1 VTFLIYGKYGR
12 VLGIVLAGGRGQR
25 LSPLTR
31 HRAKPAVHFAA
42 KYRIIDFAL
51 SNLVN
56 SGVFSIYVLV
66 QFRSQS
72 LNEHIE
78 RGWQFGGALR
88 GRDFFITVVPAQMW
102 TGEHWYKGTAD
113 AVFQNLHLITIYNAD
128 RICVFAADHVYKMDI
143 EQMMEKHIEKK
154 ADCTVA
160 AYEVPVTEA
169 HAFGC
174 LKTDERGFVTE
185 FLEKPKCPPEIAD
198 KPGFSFISMGNY
210 IFEREILEEVLVEDA
225 SNPDSSHDFGRDIL
239 PELCKKY
246 KVLAYDFQ
254 SNVIPGNDKPYWRD
268 VGTIRTYWQA
278 HMDMLN
284 ENADLNLFNTQWPI
298 RTVSYADPPGLTFSV
313 NNYSSH
319 IENTLRAEGSQILGA
334 TVKRSILS
342 RNCIIKPG
350 AVVEECIIERSVV
363 IGERCKLRRVIV
375 DAQNIIPPDTKI
387 GFDESE
393 DRARYHVD
401 PSGIVVVPMPAIQL
415 RAKVKFPYPDS
426 GI

>member
-1 VTFLIYGKYGR
+1 MIYGKYGR

-174 LKTDERGFVTE
+174 LKTDERNFVTE
-185 FLEKPKCPPEIAD
+185 FLEKPKYPPVIAE

-210 IFEREILEEVLVEDA
+210 IFEREVLEEVLVEDA

-254 SNVIPGNDKPYWRD
+254 SNIIPGNDKPYWRD

-313 NNYSSH
+313 NEHSSH
-319 IENTLRAEGSQILGA
+319 IENTLRAEGSQVLGA

-350 AVVEECIIERSVV
+350 AVIEECIIERSVI
-363 IGERCKLRRVIV
+363 IGERCRLRRVIV

-387 GFDESE
+387 GFNESE

>member
-1 VTFLIYGKYGR
+1 MIYGKYGR

-174 LKTDERGFVTE
+174 LKTDERGFVAE

-350 AVVEECIIERSVV
+350 AVIEECIIERSVV

>member
-1 VTFLIYGKYGR
+1 LIYGKYGR

-174 LKTDERGFVTE
+174 LKTDERGFVAE

-350 AVVEECIIERSVV
+350 AVIEECIIERSVV

>member
-1 VTFLIYGKYGR
+1 MIYGKYGR

-174 LKTDERGFVTE
+174 LKTDERGFVAE

-210 IFEREILEEVLVEDA
+210 IFEREVLEEVLVEDA
-225 SNPDSSHDFGRDIL
+225 SNSDSSHDFGRDIL
-239 PELCKKY
+239 PKLYKKY

-254 SNVIPGNDKPYWRD
+254 SNIIPGNDKPYWRD

-350 AVVEECIIERSVV
+350 AVIEECIIERSVV

>member
-1 VTFLIYGKYGR
+1 MIYGKYGR

-174 LKTDERGFVTE
+174 LKTDERGFVAE

-313 NNYSSH
+313 NEHSSH
-319 IENTLRAEGSQILGA
+319 IENTLRAEGSQVLGA

-350 AVVEECIIERSVV
+350 AVIEECIIERSVI
-363 IGERCKLRRVIV
+363 IGERCRLRRVIV

>member
-1 VTFLIYGKYGR
+1 LIYGKYGR

-174 LKTDERGFVTE
+174 LKTDERNFVTE
-185 FLEKPKCPPEIAD
+185 FLEKPKYPPVIAE

-210 IFEREILEEVLVEDA
+210 IFEREVLEEVLVEDA

-254 SNVIPGNDKPYWRD
+254 SNIIPGNDKPYWRD

-313 NNYSSH
+313 NEHSSH
-319 IENTLRAEGSQILGA
+319 IENTLRAEGSQVLGA

-350 AVVEECIIERSVV
+350 AVIEECIIERSVI
-363 IGERCKLRRVIV
+363 IGERCRLRRVIV

-387 GFDESE
+387 GFNESE

>member
-1 VTFLIYGKYGR
+1 
-12 VLGIVLAGGRGQR
+12 
-25 LSPLTR
+25 
-31 HRAKPAVHFAA
+31 
-42 KYRIIDFAL
+42 
-51 SNLVN
+51 
-56 SGVFSIYVLV
+56 
-66 QFRSQS
+66 
-72 LNEHIE
+72 
-78 RGWQFGGALR
+78 
-88 GRDFFITVVPAQMW
+88 MW

-174 LKTDERGFVTE
+174 LKTDERGFVAE

-350 AVVEECIIERSVV
+350 AVIEECIIERSVV

>member
-1 VTFLIYGKYGR
+1 MIYGKYGR

-174 LKTDERGFVTE
+174 LKTDESGFVTE

-350 AVVEECIIERSVV
+350 AVIEECIIERSVV

>member
-1 VTFLIYGKYGR
+1 MIYGKYGR

-174 LKTDERGFVTE
+174 LKTDERGFVAE

-254 SNVIPGNDKPYWRD
+254 SNVIPGDDKPYWRD

-350 AVVEECIIERSVV
+350 AVIEECIIERSVV

>member
-174 LKTDERGFVTE
+174 LKTDERGFVAE

-350 AVVEECIIERSVV
+350 AVIEECIIERSVV

>member
-1 VTFLIYGKYGR
+1 MIYGKYGR

-174 LKTDERGFVTE
+174 LKTDERGFVAE

-210 IFEREILEEVLVEDA
+210 IFEREVLEEVLVEDA

-350 AVVEECIIERSVV
+350 AVIEECIIERSVV

>member
-1 VTFLIYGKYGR
+1 MIYGKYGR

-174 LKTDERGFVTE
+174 LKTDERGFVAE

-225 SNPDSSHDFGRDIL
+225 SNSDSSHDFGRDIL
-239 PELCKKY
+239 PKLYKKY

-254 SNVIPGNDKPYWRD
+254 SNIIPGNDKPYWRD

-350 AVVEECIIERSVV
+350 AVIEECIIERSVV

>member
-1 VTFLIYGKYGR
+1 MISGKYGR

-174 LKTDERGFVTE
+174 LKTDERGFVAE

-350 AVVEECIIERSVV
+350 AVIEECIIERSVV

>member
-1 VTFLIYGKYGR
+1 MIYGKYGR

-174 LKTDERGFVTE
+174 LKTDERGFVAE

>member
-1 VTFLIYGKYGR
+1 MIYGKYGR

-174 LKTDERGFVTE
+174 LKTDERGCAE

-350 AVVEECIIERSVV
+350 AVIEECIIERSVV
-363 IGERCKLRRVIV
+363 ISERCKLRRVIV
-375 DAQNIIPPDTKI
+375 DAQNIIPQIPK
-387 GFDESE
+387 
-393 DRARYHVD
+393 
-401 PSGIVVVPMPAIQL
+401 
-415 RAKVKFPYPDS
+415 
-426 GI
+426 

>member
-1 VTFLIYGKYGR
+1 MIYGKYGR

-174 LKTDERGFVTE
+174 LKTDERGFVAE

-319 IENTLRAEGSQILGA
+319 IENTLRAEGSQSLGA

-350 AVVEECIIERSVV
+350 AVIEECIIERSVV

>member
-1 VTFLIYGKYGR
+1 LIYGKYGR

-174 LKTDERGFVTE
+174 LKTDERGFVAE

>member
-1 VTFLIYGKYGR
+1 MIYGKYGR

-174 LKTDERGFVTE
+174 LKTDERGFVAE

-210 IFEREILEEVLVEDA
+210 IFEREVLEEVLVEDA

>member
-1 VTFLIYGKYGR
+1 MIYGKYGR

-174 LKTDERGFVTE
+174 LKTDERGFVAE

-254 SNVIPGNDKPYWRD
+254 SNVIPGIDKPYWRD

-350 AVVEECIIERSVV
+350 AVIEECIIERSVV

>member
-1 VTFLIYGKYGR
+1 MIYGKYGR

-174 LKTDERGFVTE
+174 LKTDERGFVAE

-225 SNPDSSHDFGRDIL
+225 SNSDSSHDFGRDIL
-239 PELCKKY
+239 PKLYKKY

-350 AVVEECIIERSVV
+350 AVIEECIIERSVV